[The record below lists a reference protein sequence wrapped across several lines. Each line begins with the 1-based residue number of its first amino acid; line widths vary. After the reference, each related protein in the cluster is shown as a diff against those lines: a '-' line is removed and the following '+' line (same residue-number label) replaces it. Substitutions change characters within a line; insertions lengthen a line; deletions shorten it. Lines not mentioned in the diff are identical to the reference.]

1 VDRHRDAQENSMPI
15 VQIFR
20 RHRPTANQEIVALR
34 LAAIA
39 GVTVLL
45 AVSAP
50 MVWAAVS
57 AGVGV
62 AALMVLAAVGTLVF
76 QSLPLAMQV
85 LENRLLRLRKSVAAA
100 HPIEQLQNDLM
111 RREQRLVS
119 FRAALATIGG
129 QITSMAEMIEDRRHA
144 DPGHVLDRQTR
155 ALDRMVQFH
164 AANVR
169 RLDEAHVA
177 LEAFR
182 QQVRQKR
189 FEWDFAQ
196 SGEVVMAA
204 LNPSELQ
211 DLMQDL
217 LTDSALQ
224 SVQKR
229 FNDVFAELDLELHA
243 LEAPTRALLDAGRL
257 DRLEMPGTSAGSRRR
272 P

>member
-1 VDRHRDAQENSMPI
+1 M
-15 VQIFR
+15 QIARLFR
-20 RHRPTANQEIVALR
+20 RHQPTPTQEIMALR

-39 GVTVLL
+39 AVTALL
-45 AVSAP
+45 AVAAP

-57 AGVGV
+57 AGVGL
-62 AALMVLAAVGTLVF
+62 AALLVLAAAGTLVF
-76 QSLPLAMQV
+76 QSLPLVMQV
-85 LENRLLRLRKSVAAA
+85 LENRLLRLRKAEAAA
-100 HPIEQLQNDLM
+100 HPIEQLQNDLLK
-111 RREQRLVS
+111 REQRLVA

-129 QITSMAEMIEDRRHA
+129 QIASMAEMIEDRRHA

-169 RLDEAHVA
+169 RLDEAQVA

-182 QQVRQKR
+182 QQVRQKMC
-189 FEWDFAQ
+189 EWDFAQ

-204 LNPSELQ
+204 LNPRELQ

-229 FNDVFAELDLELHA
+229 FNDVFAELDLELHS
-243 LEAPTRALLDAGRL
+243 LEAPTRALLASGRL
-257 DRLEMPGTSAGSRRR
+257 DGLDRPRSASAGRR

>member
-1 VDRHRDAQENSMPI
+1 MKGVQEDIMPFARF
-15 VQIFR
+15 FR
-20 RHRPTANQEIVALR
+20 RQRPAAGQDILALR

-45 AVSAP
+45 AVAAP
-50 MVWAAVS
+50 VVWAAVS
-57 AGVGV
+57 AGVGL
-62 AALMVLAAVGTLVF
+62 ATLFVLAAVGTLVF

-100 HPIEQLQNDLM
+100 HPIEQLQNDLL

-144 DPGHVLDRQTR
+144 DPDHVLDRQMR
-155 ALDRMVQFH
+155 ALDRMAQFH

-169 RLDEAHVA
+169 RLDEAQVA

-182 QQVRQKR
+182 QQVRQKM

-211 DLMQDL
+211 NLMQDL

-229 FNDVFAELDLELHA
+229 FNEVFAELDLELHA
-243 LEAPTRALLDAGRL
+243 IEAPTRALLERGRPDRSISPRTSSPTAGRL
-257 DRLEMPGTSAGSRRR
+257 P
-272 P
+272 

>member
-1 VDRHRDAQENSMPI
+1 M
-15 VQIFR
+15 QIARLFR
-20 RHRPTANQEIVALR
+20 GDRPTPSQEIVALR
-34 LAAIA
+34 LAAVA
-39 GVTVLL
+39 GVTALL
-45 AVSAP
+45 AVAAP

-57 AGVGV
+57 AGVGL
-62 AALMVLAAVGTLVF
+62 AALLALAAAGSLVF
-76 QSLPLAMQV
+76 KSLPFAMQM
-85 LENRLLRLRKSVAAA
+85 LENRLLRFRKAEAAA
-100 HPIEQLQNDLM
+100 HPIEQLQNDLL
-111 RREQRLVS
+111 RREQRLVA

-129 QITSMAEMIEDRRHA
+129 QIASMAEMIEDRRHA
-144 DPGHVLDRQTR
+144 DPGHVLDRQAR

-169 RLDEAHVA
+169 RLDEAQAA

-182 QQVRQKR
+182 LQVRQKM

-204 LNPSELQ
+204 LNPRELQ
-211 DLMQDL
+211 NLMQDL

-229 FNDVFAELDLELHA
+229 FNEVFAELDLELHA
-243 LEAPTRALLDAGRL
+243 LEAPTRSLLDPGRL
-257 DRLEMPGTSAGSRRR
+257 EGLDRSRSSPVSGRR

>member
-1 VDRHRDAQENSMPI
+1 M
-15 VQIFR
+15 QIARLFR
-20 RHRPTANQEIVALR
+20 RHQPTPTQEIMALR

-39 GVTVLL
+39 AVTALL
-45 AVSAP
+45 AVAAP

-57 AGVGV
+57 AGVGL
-62 AALMVLAAVGTLVF
+62 AALLVLAAAGTLVF
-76 QSLPLAMQV
+76 QSLPLVMQV
-85 LENRLLRLRKSVAAA
+85 LENRLLRLRKAEAAA
-100 HPIEQLQNDLM
+100 HPIEQLQNDLLK
-111 RREQRLVS
+111 REQRLVA

-129 QITSMAEMIEDRRHA
+129 QIASMAEMIEDRRHA

-169 RLDEAHVA
+169 RLDEAQVA

-182 QQVRQKR
+182 QQVRQKM

-204 LNPSELQ
+204 LNPRELQ

-229 FNDVFAELDLELHA
+229 FNDVFAELDLELHS
-243 LEAPTRALLDAGRL
+243 LEAPTRALLASGRL
-257 DRLEMPGTSAGSRRR
+257 DGLDRPRSASAGRR